1 MKEPVQNFVMRTSKQ
16 EDRIKPCETSANKP
30 PTSKASSA
38 VRSTKQSQLIAMVE
52 AIKENATEEFT
63 TNQNT
68 PSKDQHQT
76 AIQSTPI

>member
-1 MKEPVQNFVMRTSKQ
+1 MRTCKQ
-16 EDRIKPCETSANKP
+16 EDRIKPCETAANKP

-63 TNQNT
+63 TN
-68 PSKDQHQT
+68 
-76 AIQSTPI
+76 